1 MGLTPP
7 PPLFTLSLPLNP
19 YNRRRGTKGRAS
31 RVDTYTVQPGTR
43 VLWSLRRRKCDVRC
57 VIFPRAVP
65 VEVQIFQ
72 DQDLVLT
79 ERFHEEWL
87 ALRWAQAYC
96 ERLKQQGWNDSPG
109 G

>member
-1 MGLTPP
+1 M
-7 PPLFTLSLPLNP
+7 
-19 YNRRRGTKGRAS
+19 
-31 RVDTYTVQPGTR
+31 
-43 VLWSLRRRKCDVRC
+43 RC

-96 ERLKQQGWNDSPG
+96 ERLKQQGWYDSPG